1 MAAAWQDHVHIMAT
15 RPAQDEGTTY
25 EYAVS
30 AKNLRPTG
38 LPEYTVIASPRRALD
53 GTLRTHTL
61 QSAGSPILFI
71 DYTPV
76 IRVNSISDIA
86 TLAALLG
93 TTVYY
98 VPNYHDQAAHQSY
111 ERQVFFDKMGV
122 PESPGPTVPYL
133 FVPTHFV
140 DND

>member
-1 MAAAWQDHVHIMAT
+1 MAAEWQDHIHIMAT

-38 LPEYTVIASPRRALD
+38 LPEYQVIAAPRRALD
-53 GTLRTHTL
+53 GTLRSHVL
-61 QSAGSPILFI
+61 QSGGSPVLFI
-71 DYTPV
+71 DYSPILRLDGLTALEAL
-76 IRVNSISDIA
+76 S
-86 TLAALLG
+86 LLLG

-98 VPNYHDQAAHQSY
+98 VPNYHDQAAHQTY